1 VNTLIK
7 SFFPFLLLGIFT
19 YGACAQHI
27 QATDGDRGTDSEEVA
42 AGTDPLDHSSP
53 LLAASGTVFYV
64 DNSGSPRCA
73 NTTSGGSETKP
84 WCTINYAIERM
95 KGGDTLYVKAGT
107 YTERVYINRPA
118 GTASQHTTIQ
128 AYPGHKVVIK
138 STGFSGSG
146 RVKIENT
153 SYITFNGF
161 EITNFNQGLFVE
173 NSHDILVQHCYVHD
187 VGQEAIHVKRG
198 SSNITIQNCIIHDTR
213 RYKFNGEGI
222 YIGTSSSDQTSSG
235 VNDNTNNILLKNN
248 TIFNTNDE
256 CIELKE
262 GTYGVT
268 IDGNVLSNCLLDPGI
283 TSRSW
288 GAIDILE
295 HENHYNANPNH
306 VVKNNIIN
314 TTKTAIGLHT
324 GGSVFNNIIYG
335 QTGAYRGISIDN
347 ADADTYTRR
356 ILHNTIDLPST
367 RAVVSSGSTVDIR
380 NNIGPSSAGNLAVNA
395 AYFVNASTKDYHVV
409 SGSAPVDTGADLT
422 SLLPFVS
429 GINRDRD
436 HVPRPQG
443 SRWDM
448 GAYEFGGTPTP

>member
-1 VNTLIK
+1 MNILIK
-7 SFFPFLLLGIFT
+7 SLFTFLLIGIFT
-19 YGACAQHI
+19 YGTYSQNI
-27 QATDGDRGTDSEEVA
+27 QDTDGDGFTDGEEVA
-42 AGTDPLDHSSP
+42 AGTAPLDQSSQ
-53 LLAASGTVFYV
+53 LLPAPGTVFYV
-64 DNSGSPRCA
+64 DNSGSPRCN
-73 NTTSGGSETKP
+73 NTTSGGSETNP
-84 WCTINYAIERM
+84 WCTINYAIGRI
-95 KGGDTLYVKAGT
+95 KSSNTLYVKAGT

-118 GTASQHTTIQ
+118 GTASKHTTIQ
-128 AYPGHKVVIK
+128 AYPGHKVVIR

-146 RVKIENT
+146 RVKIEDT

-173 NSHDILVQHCYVHD
+173 NSRDILVQNCYVHD

-198 SSNITIQNCIIHDTR
+198 SSNVTIQNCIIHDTR

-222 YIGTSSSDQTSSG
+222 YIGTSSSTQTELG
-235 VNDNTNNILLKNN
+235 VNDNTNNILIKNN
-248 TIFNTNDE
+248 EIFNTNDE

-262 GTYGVT
+262 GTYSVT

-283 TSRSW
+283 TSKNW

-295 HENHYNANPNH
+295 HENHYNSNPNH

-335 QTGAYRGISIDN
+335 QADSYRGIGIDN
-347 ADADTYTRR
+347 TDSHNYTRR
-356 ILHNTIDLPST
+356 ILNNTIALPSS
-367 RAVVSSGSTVDIR
+367 RAVVGSGPTDDIR
-380 NNIGPSSAGNLAVNA
+380 NNIGPSSPGNLAVNA
-395 AYFVNASTKDYHVV
+395 AYFVNASTKDYHLV

-436 HVPRPQG
+436 NVPRPQG
-443 SRWDM
+443 SRWDI

>member
-1 VNTLIK
+1 MNILIK
-7 SFFPFLLLGIFT
+7 SFFTFLLIGIFT
-19 YGACAQHI
+19 YGAYSQNI
-27 QATDGDRGTDSEEVA
+27 QDTDGDGFTDGEEVA
-42 AGTDPLDHSSP
+42 AGTAPLDQSSQ
-53 LLAASGTVFYV
+53 LLPAPGTVFYV
-64 DNSGSPRCA
+64 DNSGSPRCN
-73 NTTSGGSETKP
+73 NTTSGGSETNP
-84 WCTINYAIERM
+84 WCTINYAIGRI
-95 KGGDTLYVKAGT
+95 KSGDMLYVKAGT
-107 YTERVYINRPA
+107 YTEQVYINRPA
-118 GTASQHTTIQ
+118 GTASKHTTIQ
-128 AYPGHKVVIK
+128 AYPGHKVVIR

-173 NSHDILVQHCYVHD
+173 NSHDILVQNCYVHD

-198 SSNITIQNCIIHDTR
+198 SSNVTIQNCIIHDTR

-262 GTYGVT
+262 GTYSVT
-268 IDGNVLSNCLLDPGI
+268 IDGNVLSNCLLDSSI
-283 TSRSW
+283 TSKSW

-295 HENHYNANPNH
+295 HENHYNSNPNH

-335 QTGAYRGISIDN
+335 QTGSYRGISIDN
-347 ADADTYTRR
+347 ADSDNYTRR
-356 ILHNTIDLPST
+356 ILNNTIDLPSS

-380 NNIGPSSAGNLAVNA
+380 NNIGPSSSGNLAVNA
-395 AYFVNASTKDYHVV
+395 AYFVNASTKDYHLV

-443 SRWDM
+443 SRWDI